1 MGPALLVAA
10 AVLLAPLRAGALPG
24 EDFGRWQRTLGRC
37 SIQRAPAGGFSVP
50 HATCRLLRLDQ
61 QMEGLLTVR
70 FVLPDGG
77 GALLDRQL
85 VFAGVL
91 EEGSAGM
98 HCRQSR
104 CEPRWPL
111 QLRVSA
117 VGQSGF
123 RAMTS
128 AMHLAR
134 AQLATGQC
142 LLEARKFRC
151 DATSAEGDLWLAE
164 ASP

>member
-1 MGPALLVAA
+1 MAATLLM
-10 AVLLAPLRAGALPG
+10 APLRAGSLPG
-24 EDFGRWQRTLGRC
+24 EDFGRWQRTLRRC
-37 SIQRAPAGGFSVP
+37 RIQRATAGVSSAS
-50 HATCRLLRLDQ
+50 HASCRLLRLDQ

-70 FVLPDGG
+70 FVQPDGG
-77 GALLDRQL
+77 DALLDRQL

-98 HCRQSR
+98 HCLRSH

-123 RAMTS
+123 RAMNS
-128 AMHLAR
+128 AMQLAR
-134 AQLATGQC
+134 AQLATGRC

-151 DATSAEGDLWLAE
+151 DATSAEGDLWEAE